1 MNSVPCCEHLG
12 GNGFVLVSG
21 TDVLP
26 QIGVGIISTVLA
38 QGIVHIQRIYSQLHR
53 SVDIAI
59 ITVKVQLQH
68 NAVAAWSALS
78 ISGGDG
84 ILMGEVFDILHYCK
98 LSYKIAGQ
106 TTIGF
111 GVIYRAQ
118 IRR

>member
-26 QIGVGIISTVLA
+26 QIGVGII
-38 QGIVHIQRIYSQLHR
+38 HIQRIYSQLHR